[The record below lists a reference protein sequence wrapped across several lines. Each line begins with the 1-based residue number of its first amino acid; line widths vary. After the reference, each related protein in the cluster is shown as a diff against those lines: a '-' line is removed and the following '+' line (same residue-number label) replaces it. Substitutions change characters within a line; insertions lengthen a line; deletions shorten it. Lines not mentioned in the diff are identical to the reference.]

1 MGGARSRGVR
11 TVAGVVLAGLL
22 AAACADG
29 GVRPQAAAT
38 GPPPRTGELTWGTCP
53 DPSEAEAQVW
63 GAAGHRP
70 AYARHAARLR
80 CGTSSRC
87 PPTGRPLRAGA
98 WNWRWRSSPPP
109 ATAPPNPSP

>member
-29 GVRPQAAAT
+29 DVRPQAAAT
-38 GPPPRTGELTWGTCP
+38 GTPPRTGELTWGTCP
-53 DPSEAEAQVW
+53 EPSEAEAQVW
-63 GAAGHRP
+63 GAAEHRP

-80 CGTSSRC
+80 CGTLTV
-87 PPTGRPLRAGA
+87 PADWTAPQGGA
-98 WNWRWRSSPPP
+98 WNWRWPSSPPP